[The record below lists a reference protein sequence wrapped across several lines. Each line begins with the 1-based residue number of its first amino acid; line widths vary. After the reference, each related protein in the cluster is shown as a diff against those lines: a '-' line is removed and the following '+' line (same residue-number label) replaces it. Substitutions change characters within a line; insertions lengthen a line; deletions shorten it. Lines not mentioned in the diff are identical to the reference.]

1 MRLILPL
8 PPNRNRGNRSGGW
21 AWASAKKKWYAA
33 ADLVSCGKGFPKPP
47 KVPLTKVRV
56 SAVLVMPN
64 WMDADNAFYRASKAP
79 MDWLK
84 SRGYIENDSPKHIV
98 WAALPEQLVSRREE
112 PRLELTIEELAA

>member
-1 MRLILPL
+1 MKLILPL

-47 KVPLTKVRV
+47 TVPLTKVRV

-84 SRGYIENDSPKHIV
+84 SRGYIENDSPKHIT
-98 WAALPEQLVSRREE
+98 WAGLPEQRLTRKEE
-112 PRLELTIEELAA
+112 PRLELTIEEAA